1 MEKIF
6 YQNNGC
12 SISDTVFITPSGD
25 QYPIRNISSVKV
37 RQKNYWWILLLG
49 IFILYL
55 AYSNGEKKGFDSG
68 EVLVPFLIGLITIA
82 IWWFKRE
89 FILWIGSGG
98 IHQEA
103 LTFKKANSGGLK
115 NIREIYEALNA
126 SIANLQNK

>member
-12 SISDTVFITPSGD
+12 SISDTVFITPKGD
-25 QYPIRNISSVKV
+25 QYTIRNISSVKV
-37 RQKNYWWILLLG
+37 REKDYWWILAVG
-49 IFILYL
+49 IFLLYKAYTTGEIYGFTRSEALLLFL
-55 AYSNGEKKGFDSG
+55 A
-68 EVLVPFLIGLITIA
+68 GLFFIVV
-82 IWWFKRE
+82 WWFSRV

-115 NIREIYEALNA
+115 NIREIYDALNA